1 MMKMPKISPLYVSLF
16 FAVAI
21 IAAGYADRPA
31 KNTPP
36 TRMAMVQHA
45 SAAPTPV
52 SDAVAADNGHPGVR
66 EDIAQF
72 INQNYGASQPMRAA
86 LMQFAEA
93 GENFMDNSPDQPQA
107 FNNVVREGRSLD
119 CVFYV
124 ARVTSSGDT
133 NYALNAVDR
142 VHALLVDTSARAQ
155 AWDGAEARLQGKFY
169 GGVPINEERSTCE
182 FNWPNA
188 PTGNANADTGTQAAG

>member
-1 MMKMPKISPLYVSLF
+1 MKMPKISPLYVSLF

-21 IAAGYADRPA
+21 VAAGYADKPSKSA
-31 KNTPP
+31 IP
-36 TRMAMVQHA
+36 TRMAMVQHT
-45 SAAPTPV
+45 SAVARPV

-72 INQNYGASQPMRAA
+72 INNNYGASQPMRAA
-86 LMQFAEA
+86 LMQLAEA
-93 GENFMDNSPDQPQA
+93 SENFMDNSPDQAQA
-107 FNNVVREGRSLD
+107 FNNVVRQGRSID

-124 ARVTSSGDT
+124 ARVTAGSDT

-142 VHALLVDTSARAQ
+142 LHALVVDSPERAQ
-155 AWDGAEARLQGKFY
+155 AWAAAEARLQGKFY
-169 GGVPINEERSTCE
+169 GGVPINEERTTCE

-188 PTGNANADTGTQAAG
+188 PTGNANADAGGRATG